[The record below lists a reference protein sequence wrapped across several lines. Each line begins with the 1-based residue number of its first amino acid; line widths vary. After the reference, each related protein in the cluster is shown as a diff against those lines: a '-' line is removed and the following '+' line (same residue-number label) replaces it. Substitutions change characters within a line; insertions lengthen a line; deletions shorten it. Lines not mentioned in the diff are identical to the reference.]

1 MWPRPRGASI
11 SAAAVRCRF
20 CGEVDKASNLLDPC
34 GCSKKAEDLL
44 CHAACLAAHVQRRA
58 QSAFDA
64 EAAAAAV
71 CPRCAE
77 PYAVQIRERRL
88 PGARPLLS
96 GQAAGRVLETAVLVL
111 ALAACAATTW
121 LVLPKLAEE
130 LAGMEAG
137 ARRTWGGVLGAGAGL
152 ALVGTGLAVRKQAE
166 RIGRVR
172 KRVTVLPS

>member
-11 SAAAVRCRF
+11 SAAVRCRF
-20 CGEVDKASNLLDPC
+20 CGEADKASNLLDPC

-44 CHAACLAAHVQRRA
+44 CHAVCLAAHVQRRA
-58 QSAFDA
+58 QSDFDA

-71 CPRCAE
+71 CPLCAE
-77 PYAVQIRERRL
+77 PYTVQIRERKL

-96 GQAAGRVLETAVLVL
+96 GKAVGRVLETAVLVL
-111 ALAACAATTW
+111 ALAGFAATTW
-121 LVLPKLAEE
+121 LVFPKLAEE

-152 ALVGTGLAVRKQAE
+152 ALVGTGLAVHKQAE